1 MKFRWQLVAALSI
14 LPFGAALA
22 DYADLSKPGAPAPQ
36 PERTAEHQ
44 SLVEIAEQGLNHA
57 TQSAH
62 ELAVALQN
70 ARRDGDM
77 VLVTCLNDALETVR
91 AVQTDAI
98 ANLGRMSGTKT
109 VVEARAVS
117 ASLADAS
124 KELHEAMENAAKC
137 ATSDEA
143 VDGETV
149 VSVEMDEGGAFD
161 PTTNGPSIGF
171 PDISSPPVVNV
182 PPTIDVMEPGTD
194 MPPVPPT
201 ASPMR

>member
-1 MKFRWQLVAALSI
+1 MKFRWQLLAALSI

-22 DYADLSKPGAPAPQ
+22 DYADLSRPAPPVPQ

-44 SLVEIAEQGLNHA
+44 SLVELAEQGLDHA

-62 ELAVALQN
+62 ELTIAMQN

-77 VLVTCLNDALETVR
+77 VLVTCLTDALDTVL

-98 ANLGRMSGTKT
+98 ASLGRMNATKT
-109 VVEARAVS
+109 AVEARTLSV
-117 ASLADAS
+117 SLAEAS
-124 KELHEAMENAAKC
+124 KELHDAMENAARC
-137 ATSDEA
+137 ASSDEA
-143 VDGETV
+143 RAGQTV
-149 VSVEMDEGGAFD
+149 VTVEMDQDGVSD
-161 PTTNGPSIGF
+161 PSGNGPSVGL
-171 PDISSPPVVNV
+171 PDISAPPAVNV

>member
-22 DYADLSKPGAPAPQ
+22 DYADLSKPGSPAAP

-44 SLVEIAEQGLNHA
+44 SLLEIAEQGLDHA

-62 ELAVALQN
+62 ELAIAVQN

-77 VLVTCLNDALETVR
+77 LLITCLNDALDTVR

-98 ANLGRMSGTKT
+98 ANLGRMNGAKT

-117 ASLADAS
+117 ASLAEAS
-124 KELHEAMENAAKC
+124 KELHDAMENAAKC
-137 ATSDEA
+137 AASDEGQN
-143 VDGETV
+143 GETV
-149 VSVEMDEGGAFD
+149 VSVVVDEDGVFD

-171 PDISSPPVVNV
+171 PDISPPPVVSQ

-194 MPPVPPT
+194 IPMVPPT

>member
-1 MKFRWQLVAALSI
+1 MKFRWRLVAALSI

-22 DYADLSKPGAPAPQ
+22 DYADLSKPSSPSPQ

-44 SLVEIAEQGLNHA
+44 SLVEVAEHGVNHA

-62 ELAVALQN
+62 ELAIAMQN
-70 ARRDGDM
+70 ARRDGDI

-98 ANLGRMSGTKT
+98 ANLGRMNGAKN

-124 KELHEAMENAAKC
+124 KELHDAMENAAKC

-143 VDGETV
+143 EGSETV
-149 VSVEMDEGGAFD
+149 VSVEMDEDGVFD
-161 PTTNGPSIGF
+161 PITNGPSVGL
-171 PDISSPPVVNV
+171 PDINVPPVVNV

>member
-22 DYADLSKPGAPAPQ
+22 DYADLSKPGSPAPP

-62 ELAVALQN
+62 ELTIAVQN

-98 ANLGRMSGTKT
+98 ANLGRMNGAET
-109 VVEARAVS
+109 VVEARTVS
-117 ASLADAS
+117 ASLAEAS
-124 KELHEAMENAAKC
+124 KELHDAMENAAKC

-143 VDGETV
+143 DDSETV
-149 VSVEMDEGGAFD
+149 VTVETDEDAVFD
-161 PTTNGPSIGF
+161 PTTTGPSIGF
-171 PDISSPPVVNV
+171 PDIAAPPVVNV

>member
-1 MKFRWQLVAALSI
+1 MKFRWQLLAALSI

-22 DYADLSKPGAPAPQ
+22 DYADLSKPASPAPQ
-36 PERTAEHQ
+36 VERTVEHE
-44 SLVEIAEQGLNHA
+44 SLIEIAQQGLDHA

-62 ELAVALQN
+62 ELSIALQN

-91 AVQTDAI
+91 AVETDAI
-98 ANLGRMSGTKT
+98 ANLGRMNGTKT
-109 VVEARAVS
+109 VVEARALS
-117 ASLADAS
+117 ASLAAAS

-137 ATSDEA
+137 ATSDGTE
-143 VDGETV
+143 GSETV
-149 VSVEMDEGGAFD
+149 VSFEIDGDSVFD
-161 PTTNGPSIGF
+161 PTTNGPSIGL
-171 PDISSPPVVNV
+171 PDIGTPPAASQ

-194 MPPVPPT
+194 MPMVPPT